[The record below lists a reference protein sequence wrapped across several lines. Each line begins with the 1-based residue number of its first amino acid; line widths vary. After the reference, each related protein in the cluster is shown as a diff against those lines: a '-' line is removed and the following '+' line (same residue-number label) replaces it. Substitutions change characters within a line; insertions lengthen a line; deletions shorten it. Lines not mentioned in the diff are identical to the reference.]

1 MPQVCGSCGQAEP
14 GNQIGEMI
22 VAQCNASL
30 STYGTTLW
38 RLWIIDRIEEDGLSA
53 RAFAHPVQIAIEI
66 DLAIFVIWRELWTRL
81 ALAHN
86 GRQFH
91 LVFVLAQGACLLL
104 HMFARDPASVNQ
116 DNVTV
121 EGKEDCGIS
130 ILILI

>member
-1 MPQVCGSCGQAEP
+1 MPQVCGSCRQTEP

-30 STYGTTLW
+30 STYGTALW
-38 RLWIIDRIEEDGLSA
+38 RLWIIDRIEEDGLGA
-53 RAFAHPVQIAIEI
+53 RALAHPVQVAIEI

-81 ALAHN
+81 TLAYN

-91 LVFVLAQGACLLL
+91 LVLVLSQGSCLLL
-104 HMFARDPASVNQ
+104 SMLARDPASVNQ

-121 EGKEDCGIS
+121 EAKLD
-130 ILILI
+130 